1 MATLTPSSP
10 EPHAPEPE
18 RRQPE
23 IDPAALSEVQSLAL
37 RARIVADSAL
47 SGMHR
52 SRHHG
57 SSVEF
62 AEHKEYAPGDDVR
75 HLDWRAFARFDRDYV
90 KRFEDESSLRALLVV
105 DGSAS
110 MGYPGP
116 NAGRLSKLEYAKTL
130 GGALSYVL
138 ARQGDAVG
146 IASYA
151 EKLDVRVPAR
161 ARRGHLQEV
170 LAALDT
176 LHPEGPTHLKGALD
190 KLAEGLSRRSIVI
203 VFSDLFDGALQAVS
217 SLGRLSA
224 RRHDVVLFHVLDADE
239 LTFPFEDATEFVGM
253 ETEDRVRV
261 DARAIRDA
269 YLDELARFLREAE
282 QAARGARVEY
292 IRARTDLPPGRL
304 LRGFL
309 ASRLRLRSVRR

>member
-1 MATLTPSSP
+1 MTAPDPPPVP
-10 EPHAPEPE
+10 EPD
-18 RRQPE
+18 RRPQE
-23 IDPAALSEVQSLAL
+23 IDPLTLSEIGSLAL
-37 RARIVADSAL
+37 RARTIADSAI

-90 KRFEDESSLRALLVV
+90 KRFEDESSLRALLVI
-105 DGSAS
+105 DDSAS
-110 MGYPGP
+110 MGYPGDGQ
-116 NAGRLSKLEYAKTL
+116 GRASKLEYAKAL
-130 GGALSYVL
+130 GGALAYVL

-146 IASYA
+146 LASYA
-151 EKLDVRVPAR
+151 DDLQVRVPSR

-170 LAALDT
+170 LAELDG
-176 LHPEGPTHLKGALD
+176 LRSGGKTHLKEALD
-190 KLAEGLSRRSIVI
+190 KLAEGLSRRSIVA
-203 VFSDLFDGALQAVS
+203 VFSDLLDGGVEAIAG
-217 SLGRLSA
+217 LGRLSA
-224 RRHDVVLFHVLDADE
+224 RRHDVVLFHVLHPDE
-239 LTFPFEDATEFVGM
+239 LQFPFEDVTEFVGM
-253 ETEDRVRV
+253 ENDARIRI
-261 DARAIRDA
+261 DARAVREA

-292 IRARTDLPPGRL
+292 IRARTDQAPGRL

-309 ASRLRLRSVRR
+309 ASRLQRRSLRR